1 MNQWID
7 DLRSLHRDDQKCV
20 VVTVAG
26 VRGSAPREIGAK
38 MIVTDNETLGTIGG
52 GQLEYQCAR
61 IAVQQMQQKDSYAA
75 ARLQR
80 RFPLGTNCG
89 QCCGGVVDVLFER
102 VAFESDAWLA
112 EPARAHGWR

>member
-7 DLRSLHRDDQKCV
+7 DLHGLVENDDCCS

-38 MIVTDNETLGTIGG
+38 MIVTARETIGTIGG
-52 GQLEYQCAR
+52 GQLEYQCTR
-61 IAVQQMQQKDSYAA
+61 IACEQLQKKHDDGQ
-75 ARLQR
+75 RLQR

-89 QCCGGVVDVLFER
+89 QCCRGIV
-102 VAFESDAWLA
+102 
-112 EPARAHGWR
+112 